1 MEPLRAILFG
11 NSGSGKSSLARQ
23 LVAGRAVPI
32 LSLDDIAWNPGPERK
47 PLLESVAA
55 LEEFIQTHDEWVVE
69 GCYADLVE
77 AALPFGRELRFLNP
91 GIEVCVSHCQSR
103 PWEPDK
109 YPTPEAQEAMF
120 DSLIEWVRAYE
131 TRDDECSY
139 GRHRAVFDSHVGSK
153 REYRLVA
160 DYMETVAEVSTGS
173 SVSTGEG
180 IVNQA
185 RGHSG

>member
-47 PLLESVAA
+47 PLAESVAA
-55 LEEFIQTHDEWVVE
+55 LQEFVQTHDEWVIE

-77 AALPFGRELRFLNP
+77 AALPFGSELRFLNP
-91 GIEVCVSHCQSR
+91 GIEVCVAHCRSR

-109 YPTPEAQEAMF
+109 YATPEAQEAMF
-120 DSLIEWVRAYE
+120 ANLIEWVRAYE
-131 TRDDECSY
+131 TRDDECSF
-139 GRHRAVFDSHVGSK
+139 GRHRAVFDSHEGAK

-160 DYMETVAEVSTGS
+160 EYVESVADASGSGS
-173 SVSTGEG
+173 SGTGKEL
-180 IVNQA
+180 VD
-185 RGHSG
+185 